1 MKKNIVYGLGLIGI
15 LMTIIGCD
23 KEQSVAKR
31 YDATDIVLADEG
43 ILIDGKN
50 ASTNK
55 KDAVYVANDIVYYR
69 DGMDFTYGEG
79 TEKDAHSEEDAAGH
93 VVVHITEPG
102 NYVISGTIS
111 KGQIAV
117 DLGKD
122 AKDDEEAVVTL
133 ILNQA
138 DINCDVAPAIIFY
151 HVYECAST
159 KKSKASNV
167 VDTKNA
173 GANILLIDDTVNYI
187 NGSYVAKIYDE
198 VELNSK
204 GTKIKDASK
213 LHKYDGAIYSEMS
226 MNIDGEKLKNG
237 QLIINAENEG
247 IDTEVHLTINGGD
260 IRINSGNDGINC
272 NKDDV
277 SVITMNN
284 GNVEII
290 VNGATGEGDG
300 IDSNGW
306 IVMNGGTLKSY
317 ACGFSMDSGIDS
329 GKGIH
334 IHGGTVVASGNMI
347 DRIAESN
354 QEYRVF
360 RLHEGQ
366 KSGTT
371 ITLKDSN
378 LKVVEEWTFPNDF
391 SNVVISTER
400 LVMDEEY
407 TVWSGENKLEVDE
420 KELKLDK

>member
-1 MKKNIVYGLGLIGI
+1 MKKKLVHRFVGIGL
-15 LMTIIGCD
+15 LMMLLGCD
-23 KEQSVAKR
+23 TEQSVADR
-31 YDATDIVLADEG
+31 YDATEIVLSDEG
-43 ILIDGKN
+43 IIINGKE
-50 ASTNK
+50 ASTSKN
-55 KDAVYVANDIVYYR
+55 DAVCVANDIVYYKS
-69 DGMDFTYGEG
+69 GMDFTYGEG
-79 TEKDAHSEEDAAGH
+79 TEKDAHSEEEAAKH
-93 VVVHITEPG
+93 VVVHISEPG
-102 NYVISGTIS
+102 NYVISGNVS

-122 AKDDEEAVVTL
+122 AEDDEDAVVTL
-133 ILNQA
+133 IMNNA

-151 HVYECAST
+151 NVYECSSA

-167 VDTKNA
+167 VDTVDA
-173 GANILLIDDTVNYI
+173 GANILLVDNTVNHI

-198 VELNSK
+198 VELNSS

-226 MNIDGEKLKNG
+226 MNIDGEKLGNG
-237 QLIINAENEG
+237 QLFINAENEG
-247 IDTEVHLTINGGD
+247 IDTELHLTINGGD

-306 IVMNGGTLKSY
+306 IVMNGGTLQSY

-334 IHGGTVVASGNMI
+334 INGGTVIASGNMI
-347 DRIAESN
+347 DKIDESN

-360 RLHEGQ
+360 RLREGQ
-366 KSGTT
+366 KGGTT
-371 ITLKDSN
+371 ISLKDSK
-378 LKVVEEWTFPNDF
+378 LIVVDEYTFPNDF
-391 SNVVISTER
+391 SNAVISTER
-400 LVMDEEY
+400 LYGDEAY
-407 TVWSGENKLEVDE
+407 TVWFEDVELEIDE
-420 KELKLDK
+420 REPK